1 MVRAGPGTQGLR
13 KAASELGGL
22 GGGLTLPLQLLLGRC
37 WGAASS
43 GVGFLLLPQGHAL
56 LF

>member
-1 MVRAGPGTQGLR
+1 MRAGPGTRGLH
-13 KAASELGGL
+13 KAVLELGGL

-43 GVGFLLLPQGHAL
+43 GVAFLLLPRDHAL